1 MAGGFRLY
9 MVRDIT
15 SLQEQSGTLSGPFEV
30 GTPGDSHNDV
40 DLLTNTF
47 SSQMSSKRNLKLLLR
62 GSGSLDGWAFLEA
75 HGSLVLELPLLWQSV
90 LVHPQK
96 TCRQCQA
103 KWGFGWSRF
112 LLTKTFSFAVAV
124 LEVPQRAKISWRRLS
139 SSFPTWLFIIDCSAM
154 LTFEGEI
161 KAESWTQRTPWHS
174 CWSPAG
180 QYHLWRCRSY
190 YSALSPPP
198 EPPCSNLLEN
208 DQLFSNLTSSASAFV
223 VSSLSSIRARASVNL

>member
-30 GTPGDSHNDV
+30 GTPGDSHSDV

-47 SSQMSSKRNLKLLLR
+47 SSLMYSKRNLKLLLR

-103 KWGFGWSRF
+103 KLGLWLELFPFYTNLFFCCRCAWSSTARKNF
-112 LLTKTFSFAVAV
+112 LAAP
-124 LEVPQRAKISWRRLS
+124 LELIPDLIIHNWLLGNANVWRRNQSWKVNTTHPMALLLKSSWPISSVKVSIILLRIISTTWTTLFQSSRKWSAVFNLDLLGIRFRCFLS
-139 SSFPTWLFIIDCSAM
+139 
-154 LTFEGEI
+154 
-161 KAESWTQRTPWHS
+161 
-174 CWSPAG
+174 
-180 QYHLWRCRSY
+180 
-190 YSALSPPP
+190 
-198 EPPCSNLLEN
+198 
-208 DQLFSNLTSSASAFV
+208 
-223 VSSLSSIRARASVNL
+223 